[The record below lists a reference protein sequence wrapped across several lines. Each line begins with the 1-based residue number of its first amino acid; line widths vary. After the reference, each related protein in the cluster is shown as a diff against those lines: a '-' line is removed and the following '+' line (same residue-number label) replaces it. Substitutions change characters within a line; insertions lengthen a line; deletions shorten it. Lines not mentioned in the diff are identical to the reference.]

1 MPAPNTAIRRAVV
14 ADRVPIF
21 RMLELYQHDLSDIWD
36 QDLGA
41 DGEFGY
47 ELNRYWSSER
57 CHSFVATVADNYAGF
72 ALVDRNVKVGT
83 AGYWMDQ
90 FFVMKKYRRSGV
102 GSALARGAFSA
113 LPGAWEV
120 GEMLNNHGAQSFL
133 AQGRLPVHRW
143 RLRRAQANGR
153 CVGRLRP
160 MLPEDRPTVTPNPSV
175 KPTRSGLRPPRA
187 AYLIR

>member
-1 MPAPNTAIRRAVV
+1 MSHVGRHTNLLPMPAPETVVRRAIV

-57 CHSFVATVADNYAGF
+57 CHSFVATVAAHYAGF
-72 ALVDRNVKVGT
+72 ALVDRSVKVGG

-90 FFVMKKYRRSGV
+90 FFVMKKYRRGGV
-102 GSALARGAFSA
+102 GSALAHGAFSA

-120 GEMLNNHGAQSFL
+120 GEMLNNHGAQCFWRKVVSQYTAGAFL
-133 AQGRLPVHRW
+133 EHKILGGAWEGYVQ
-143 RLRRAQANGR
+143 
-153 CVGRLRP
+153 CFES
-160 MLPEDRPTVTPNPSV
+160 PEPE
-175 KPTRSGLRPPRA
+175 
-187 AYLIR
+187 